1 MYSFM
6 WVHAFNRSATAFKIF
21 SKEALA
27 GDLKWQEAR

>member
-1 MYSFM
+1 M
-6 WVHAFNRSATAFKIF
+6 WVYAFNLFAAAFNIL